1 MTTSCR
7 QQAKTH
13 LWTAH
18 CYHPA
23 SNTIIRTRR
32 LCKKPPA
39 AKSAQR
45 RSAVTASKC
54 PDGLPR
60 RATAQAIA
68 ATAMQT
74 IAWEGGRCKA
84 PHAPEWAGQR
94 PVDRL
99 VLPGLRH
106 AQATTCCSISS
117 ARWAN
122 VAGGCL
128 GRSIKGRCSLHDHD
142 WAPRGSRPG
151 RRRARMSSF
160 GCAASLSNFH
170 VVLGHGILSGG
181 VVAAMVTAKCLS
193 AR

>member
-7 QQAKTH
+7 QQAKRH

-45 RSAVTASKC
+45 RSAVTARKC

-74 IAWEGGRCKA
+74 IAWESGRCKA
-84 PHAPEWAGQR
+84 PHAPEWAGTQS
-94 PVDRL
+94 

-117 ARWAN
+117 ARWVNA
-122 VAGGCL
+122 AGGCL
-128 GRSIKGRCSLHDHD
+128 GRSIKAALCMTGP
-142 WAPRGSRPG
+142 PRAAGPAA
-151 RRRARMSSF
+151 RRARMPSF

-193 AR
+193 AG

>member
-45 RSAVTASKC
+45 RSAVTARKC

-74 IAWEGGRCKA
+74 IAWENGRCKA

-94 PVDRL
+94 PVVVPACHRSAVRL
-99 VLPGLRH
+99 LCLIFMWCWAMESYLAVSLLQWSQPSVSV
-106 AQATTCCSISS
+106 QAEV
-117 ARWAN
+117 R
-122 VAGGCL
+122 
-128 GRSIKGRCSLHDHD
+128 
-142 WAPRGSRPG
+142 
-151 RRRARMSSF
+151 
-160 GCAASLSNFH
+160 
-170 VVLGHGILSGG
+170 GILGLE
-181 VVAAMVTAKCLS
+181 VVGMCL
-193 AR
+193 AHGATV